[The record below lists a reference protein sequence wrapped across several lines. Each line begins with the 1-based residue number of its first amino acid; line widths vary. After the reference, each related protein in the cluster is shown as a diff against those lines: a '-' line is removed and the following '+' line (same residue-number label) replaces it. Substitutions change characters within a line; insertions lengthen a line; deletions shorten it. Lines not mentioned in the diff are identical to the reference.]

1 MSIKFIEQQIEALRR
16 QAEEVAASAEL
27 AEVVSEIEFW
37 ERKLQEVLKS
47 K

>member
-1 MSIKFIEQQIEALRR
+1 MTIKFIQQQIESLRR
-16 QAEEVAASAEL
+16 QAEEAATTNEVARI
-27 AEVVSEIEFW
+27 VDEIAFW

>member
-1 MSIKFIEQQIEALRR
+1 MSIKEISKTIEILRH
-16 QAEEVAASAEL
+16 QAEEVGTTAEL
-27 AEVVSEIEFW
+27 AVVMAELAFW

>member
-1 MSIKFIEQQIEALRR
+1 MSIKEIQTKIEVLGRM
-16 QAEEVAASAEL
+16 AEEVATTAEL
-27 AEVVSEIEFW
+27 AAVSAEIAFW